1 MSEGYAVFPTAS
13 LYGAPSVQLLHT
25 QNIHIH
31 TTQLGIDNVD
41 ILTYTHVCPNV
52 SSYGR

>member
-1 MSEGYAVFPTAS
+1 MIRIAMV
-13 LYGAPSVQLLHT
+13 LHPSNYYTRKVYTIYIQR
-25 QNIHIH
+25 
-31 TTQLGIDNVD
+31 LGIDNVD